1 MLLKNDNSNKNK
13 YSFDFYY
20 NFLYSGR
27 SQGFLFFPWA
37 VTRMWALE
45 DQSFIFLTSDVLLI
59 LLPCFSSWYF
69 LNFTFKIFYCILH
82 VYVLIYNFSELFS
95 IGIFF
100 FLREY
105 SLFFTMEITLLLLPS
120 LLLFP
125 LHFLCV
131 CVCVFSF
138 CFCLGLHLPCWE
150 VFSSVLGSSA
160 LNLFSRAN
168 HENAPLMTCVKGD
181 GRQQCRL
188 RSLRIIFCRETQ
200 T

>member
-1 MLLKNDNSNKNK
+1 MSCSYFCLIFHLD
-13 YSFDFYY
+13 
-20 NFLYSGR
+20 
-27 SQGFLFFPWA
+27 
-37 VTRMWALE
+37 
-45 DQSFIFLTSDVLLI
+45 IFLT
-59 LLPCFSSWYF
+59 LPLKFSTVFCTYMSSFIISQSF
-69 LNFTFKIFYCILH
+69 LAL
-82 VYVLIYNFSELFS
+82 
-95 IGIFF
+95 
-100 FLREY
+100 EY
-105 SLFFTMEITLLLLPS
+105 SFSCVNTACSLQWKLTLLLLPS

-138 CFCLGLHLPCWE
+138 CFCLGLHLPRWE

-188 RSLRIIFCRETQ
+188 RSLRIIFCQETQ